1 MKISIKWSLLLVLG
15 LVSCDS
21 WLERFPLDKPSVDTF
36 YKNETEFQGA
46 LNACYEFLNEVK
58 NNYYSSVYAM
68 DAFTE
73 TVMARDG
80 FPILLG
86 THDFRDA
93 TSTDAWNRLY
103 QGVARCNLFLSKLE
117 EMKTSFSEEKVKQWK
132 GEACFLRAYYYLRL
146 TQHFGDVIYTEAP
159 ITSIQ
164 EAVNVKRTPQAEVY
178 KEIQEDFDTA
188 ISCLEGS
195 EVKNLGRATWGA
207 AMAYKAR
214 AALYQKEWNTVVEV
228 AGKLIADGSYD
239 LYPSYEKLFT
249 EEGVRDPNN
258 KEQIFVVDHDLLANK
273 TTGFI
278 TYAGS
283 RAMGGWATIAPTQNL
298 IDSYQC
304 LDGKDIDTSD
314 MFDKAH
320 PYENRDPRLKFT
332 CVVPG
337 EWWYGMGGTTMQKFD
352 THADSLTTVNE
363 LGETIE
369 NKDCYSINAYTSYT
383 GYVFK
388 KYINPQYF
396 SNMGKDETPFMLCR
410 FAEVLLTY
418 AEAKTELNEI
428 DADCLNAIN
437 RVRNQRDDV
446 KMPSIPAGLS
456 QPEMRKAIY
465 LERKIELANENLR
478 LQDLRRWKRMEVLL
492 NRPLM
497 GRPVKG
503 DYVDYPR
510 VTFDEYGDPV
520 YDYNSYKPH
529 PSTDYRIVTMP
540 SFNPERDYLW
550 GIPEKDVTLNPGL
563 GQNPNY

>member
-1 MKISIKWSLLLVLG
+1 MKANIKWSLLLMICLT
-15 LVSCDS
+15 SCDS

-36 YKNETEFQGA
+36 YKNETEMQGA
-46 LNACYEFLNEVK
+46 LNACYGFLSEVPGWY
-58 NNYYSSVYAM
+58 NSSHYAF

-80 FPILLG
+80 FNILFG
-86 THDFRDA
+86 SHDYRDG
-93 TSTDAWNRLY
+93 TSTTAWDRLY

-117 EMKTSFSEEKVKQWK
+117 EMKGSLPEEKVKQWE
-132 GEACFLRAYYYLRL
+132 GEAYFLRAYYYLRL

-164 EAVNVKRTPQAEVY
+164 EAVGVTRTPQAEVY
-178 KEIQEDFDTA
+178 TKIQADFDRA
-188 ISCLEGS
+188 IANLENS
-195 EVKNLGRATWGA
+195 DVKELGRATWGA

-214 AALYQKEWNTVVEV
+214 AALYQKEWQTVVDV
-228 AGKLIADGSYD
+228 AGQLINSGVYD

-258 KEQIFVVDHDLLANK
+258 EEQIFVMDHDLMANK
-273 TTGFI
+273 TTSYF

-304 LDGKDIDTSD
+304 LDGKDIATSD
-314 MFDKAH
+314 LFDKAA
-320 PYENRDPRLKFT
+320 PYENRDPRLRFT

-337 EWWYGMGGTTMQKFD
+337 DWWYGNGGTTMQIYD
-352 THADSLTTVNE
+352 THFDAKTTVNN
-363 LGETIE
+363 LGETLE
-369 NKDCYSINAYTSYT
+369 NKDCYQVNAYTSYT
-383 GYVFK
+383 GYVFR

-396 SNMGKDETPFMLCR
+396 SNMMKDETPFMLCR

-418 AEAKTELNEI
+418 AEAKIELNQI
-428 DADCLNAIN
+428 DGDCLNAIN
-437 RVRNQRDDV
+437 RVRNQREDV
-446 KMPSIPAGLS
+446 KMPSVPAGLS
-456 QPEMRKAIY
+456 QAEMRKAVR

-478 LQDLRRWKRMEVLL
+478 LQDLRRWKRMEVLM

-497 GRPVKG
+497 GRPVLG
-503 DYVDYPR
+503 TFTDYPD

-529 PSTDYRIVTMP
+529 PSTDYRIVTIP

-550 GIPEKDVTLNPGL
+550 GIPEKDITLNPGL
-563 GQNPNY
+563 GQNPGY